1 VETVSAYDAKT
12 HLPRLLRRVQRG
24 ERFTITRHGVPIAVL
39 QPLDETARSDPAET
53 IAELRDFRRGK
64 RLDGLSLRELV
75 EDGRR

>member
-1 VETVSAYDAKT
+1 METVSAYDAKT

-39 QPLDETARSDPAET
+39 QPLDDAALSDPAET

-64 RLDGLSLRELV
+64 RLGGLSIRELV